1 MINKEFWITHGN
13 EEFSKAKR
21 TLEEVDKH
29 FQFWV
34 EKKQYGV
41 MERAIRN
48 LIQGLASTLFF
59 MKELERM
66 DK

>member
-1 MINKEFWITHGN
+1 MLDKEFWITHGN

-41 MERAIRN
+41 MEKTIRGLIRN
-48 LIQGLASTLFF
+48 LTSTLFF
-59 MKELERM
+59 MKELERT